1 MPSVSVNDAGSGS
14 SAPEATKSYNN
25 DSRDSILRSETM
37 TSLWHSGRIC
47 RSAWS
52 WWPILLLAALPARAV
67 DFSHEVVPIL
77 RAKCGKCHTGAQR
90 QGGFSLNDGEAILA
104 GGDSGTPGLV
114 AGDAAGSELI
124 RRITSTDPDL
134 RMPSEGDALPAEAV
148 AILTRW
154 IDAKAPWEDGFS
166 FAGNTYEAPLAL
178 RQIDLPPAHDGRLH
192 PVDRLV
198 DAYQQAKGV
207 PMPPRSDDATFLR
220 RVSLDLVGLLP
231 SPEVV
236 DAFCADADP
245 GKRQRKIKELLDDD
259 LARAE
264 HWMTFWNDLLRND
277 YTGTGFITGGRK
289 QITPWLHR
297 ALVDNIP
304 YDRFVR
310 ELVAPTDAS
319 RGFIDGIVWRGEVN
333 SSQTV
338 PIQFAQ
344 NVGQT
349 FLGINLKCA
358 SCHDSFVDRWKL
370 QETYDLAAVMAP
382 DTLELFRCDKATGTF
397 ASPGWPFKEL
407 GAIDGTKPPAE
418 RLDQLARLMTD
429 PGNGWLSRNLV
440 NRLWAKL
447 MGRGL
452 VHPVDSLRTRPWNE
466 DLLDWLAADFV
477 ASGYDTKHL
486 LWTICSSEA
495 YGAATPSVEGQPQG
509 SDYVFHGPLPRR
521 MTAEQFTDAL
531 WQLTGAAPPKP
542 DADVQRV
549 QADPAAPHPLPP
561 RAKWIWNNQ
570 AAASPPGERLAFRA
584 RINLLDPVTH
594 AVAVA
599 TADNEV
605 TMWVNGTKVGHS
617 ADWGKPFAEPIGGL
631 LKRGGNEIL
640 VVAANADAGGP
651 AALKAEIRV
660 ILSGGGSTG
669 IASDDSWEWTATLPD
684 GDGKWPGGQEPADWQ
699 RASAVENQATWAPS
713 DAAFADG
720 VMGASGPQ
728 PMVRAVLVKCTPL
741 MASLGR
747 PNRDQV
753 VTSRPT
759 DLTTLEAIQLA
770 NEQALFETFSVG
782 GRRWLAEHG
791 NDPGLLVGTIL
802 KTALGRLPT
811 PAEATAV
818 REILGDSPT
827 ESSVADCLWAVV
839 MLPEFQLV
847 R

>member
-1 MPSVSVNDAGSGS
+1 MPGSRNRAIAKAIFATVFGLVAGS
-14 SAPEATKSYNN
+14 
-25 DSRDSILRSETM
+25 
-37 TSLWHSGRIC
+37 
-47 RSAWS
+47 
-52 WWPILLLAALPARAV
+52 ALAV

-77 RAKCGKCHTGAQR
+77 RAKCGKCHTGSQR
-90 QGGFSLNDGEAILA
+90 QGGFSLNDREALLA

-134 RMPSEGDALPAEAV
+134 RMPSEGEALPAEAV

-154 IDAKAPWEDGFS
+154 VDARAPWEDGFS
-166 FAGNTYEAPLAL
+166 FAGNTYEAPLRL
-178 RQIDLPPAHDGRLH
+178 RQVELPPPHDGRLH
-192 PVDRLV
+192 PVDRIV
-198 DAYQQAKGV
+198 DAYQATKGV
-207 PMPPRSDDATFLR
+207 PTPPRCDDATFLR

-231 SPEVV
+231 SPKAV

-310 ELVAPTDAS
+310 ELVAPSDAS

-382 DTLELFRCDKATGTF
+382 DTLELFRCDKATGAF

-418 RLDQLARLMTD
+418 RLEQLARLMTD

-440 NRLWAKL
+440 NRIWAKL

-531 WQLTGAAPPKP
+531 WQLTGAAPGKP

-549 QADPAAPHPLPP
+549 QADPAAPHPAPP
-561 RAKWIWNNQ
+561 RAQWIWNNQ
-570 AAASPPGERLAFRA
+570 AAASPPGERLTFRA

-605 TMWVNGTKVGHS
+605 TMWINGTKVGHS
-617 ADWGKPFAEPIGGL
+617 ADWGKPFAEPIGGA
-631 LKRGGNEIL
+631 LKRGGNEVL

-651 AALKAEIRV
+651 AALRAEIRAIV
-660 ILSGGGSTG
+660 ADGGTNWV
-669 IASDDSWEWTATLPD
+669 ASDDSWEWTATLPD

-699 RASAVENQATWAPS
+699 RASVVENQATWAPS

-720 VMGASGPQ
+720 VRGAAGPQ

-782 GRRWLAEHG
+782 GRRWLTEHG
-791 NDPGLLVGTIL
+791 NDPGTLAHTVFRS
-802 KTALGRLPT
+802 ALGRLPT
-811 PAEATAV
+811 PAEAKAA
-818 REILGDSPT
+818 RDILGETPT

-839 MLPEFQLV
+839 MLPEFQLI

>member
-1 MPSVSVNDAGSGS
+1 MPGSRNRAIAKAIFATVFGLVTGS
-14 SAPEATKSYNN
+14 AQ
-25 DSRDSILRSETM
+25 
-37 TSLWHSGRIC
+37 
-47 RSAWS
+47 
-52 WWPILLLAALPARAV
+52 AV

-77 RAKCGKCHTGAQR
+77 RAKCGKCHTGSQR
-90 QGGFSLNDGEAILA
+90 QGGFSLNDREAILA

-134 RMPSEGDALPAEAV
+134 RMPSEGEALPAEAV

-154 IDAKAPWEDGFS
+154 VDAKAPWEDGFS

-178 RQIDLPPAHDGRLH
+178 RPVTLPAPSNGRLH
-192 PVDRLV
+192 PVDRIV
-198 DAYQQAKGV
+198 DAYQRAKGV
-207 PMPPRSDDATFLR
+207 PTPPRCDDATFLR

-231 SPEVV
+231 SPAAV

-245 GKRQRKIKELLDDD
+245 GKRQKKIKELLDDD

-333 SSQTV
+333 SSQTQ

-407 GAIDGTKPPAE
+407 GAIDGAKPPAE
-418 RLDQLARLMTD
+418 RLEQLARLMTD

-440 NRLWAKL
+440 NRIWAKL

-466 DLLDWLAADFV
+466 DLLDSLAADFV
-477 ASGYDTKHL
+477 ASGYDTKHVL
-486 LWTICSSEA
+486 ETICTSEA
-495 YGAATPSVEGQPQG
+495 YGAMTPSVEGHPDG
-509 SDYVFHGPLPRR
+509 KDYVFHGPLPRR

-531 WQLTGAAPPKP
+531 WQLTGAAPAKP

-549 QADPAAPHPLPP
+549 KPDPAAPRPLPP

-570 AAASPPGERLAFRA
+570 AAASPPGERLTFRA

-617 ADWGKPFAEPIGGL
+617 ADWGKPFVEPIGGA
-631 LKRGGNEIL
+631 LKRGSNEVL

-651 AALKAEIRV
+651 AALKAEIRA
-660 ILSGGGSTG
+660 ILLGGGVTW

-684 GDGKWPGGQEPADWQ
+684 AEGKWPGGSEPSDWQ
-699 RASAVENQATWAPS
+699 KASVVENQGTWAPS

-720 VMGASGPQ
+720 VRGASGPQ

-770 NEQALFETFSVG
+770 NEQALFETFSIG
-782 GRRWLAEHG
+782 ARRWLAEHG
-791 NDPGLLVGTIL
+791 HDPGVLAGTIF

-811 PAEATAV
+811 PAEAKAV
-818 REILGDSPT
+818 REILGESPT

>member
-1 MPSVSVNDAGSGS
+1 
-14 SAPEATKSYNN
+14 
-25 DSRDSILRSETM
+25 M
-37 TSLWHSGRIC
+37 TSLWYSGRIC
-47 RSAWS
+47 RSLCS

-77 RAKCGKCHTGAQR
+77 RAKCGKCHTGSQR
-90 QGGFSLNDGEAILA
+90 QGGFSLNDRETVLA

-134 RMPSEGDALPAEAV
+134 RMPSEGEALPAEAV
-148 AILTRW
+148 AILTAW
-154 IDAKAPWEDGFS
+154 VEAKAPWEDGFS

-178 RQIDLPPAHDGRLH
+178 RPVTLPAPSNGRLH
-192 PVDRLV
+192 PVDRIV
-198 DAYQQAKGV
+198 DAYQEAKGV
-207 PMPPRSDDATFLR
+207 PTPPRCDDATFVR

-231 SPEVV
+231 SPEAV

-310 ELVAPTDAS
+310 ELVAPTEAS

-333 SSQTV
+333 SSQTQ

-407 GAIDGTKPPAE
+407 GAIDGAKPPAE
-418 RLDQLARLMTD
+418 RLEQLARLMTD

-440 NRLWAKL
+440 NRIWAKL

-466 DLLDWLAADFV
+466 DLLDSLAADFV
-477 ASGYDTKHL
+477 ASGYDTKHVL
-486 LWTICSSEA
+486 EMICTSEA
-495 YGAATPSVEGQPQG
+495 YGAMTPSVEGQPNG
-509 SDYVFHGPLPRR
+509 KDYVFHGPLPRR

-531 WQLTGAAPPKP
+531 WQLTGAAPAKP

-549 QADPAAPHPLPP
+549 QADPAEPQSSPP
-561 RAKWIWNNQ
+561 AARWIWNNQ
-570 AAASPPGERLAFRA
+570 AATSPPGEKLTFRA

-617 ADWGKPFAEPIGGL
+617 ADWGKPFVEPIGGA
-631 LKRGGNEIL
+631 LKRGNNE
-640 VVAANADAGGP
+640 VVVIAANAEAGGP
-651 AALKAEIRV
+651 AALKAEIR
-660 ILSGGGSTG
+660 IRRADGETTWL
-669 IASDDSWEWTATLPD
+669 ASDESWEWTSTLPD
-684 GDGKWPGGQEPADWQ
+684 GEGKWPGGNEPTDWQ
-699 RASAVENQATWAPS
+699 KTSVVEAQGTWASS
-713 DAAFADG
+713 DAAFATSLA
-720 VMGASGPQ
+720 GATGPQ
-728 PMVRAVLVKCTPL
+728 TMVRAVLVKCTPL

-782 GRRWLAEHG
+782 ARRWLAEHG
-791 NDPGLLVGTIL
+791 NDPGVLAGTIF

-811 PAEATAV
+811 TAEATAV
-818 REILGDSPT
+818 REILGASPT

-839 MLPEFQLV
+839 MLPEFQLI

>member
-1 MPSVSVNDAGSGS
+1 MRAVL
-14 SAPEATKSYNN
+14 ATV
-25 DSRDSILRSETM
+25 IA
-37 TSLWHSGRIC
+37 IA
-47 RSAWS
+47 AWS
-52 WWPILLLAALPARAV
+52 ARAV

-77 RAKCGKCHTGAQR
+77 RAKCGKCHTGSQR
-90 QGGFSLNDGEAILA
+90 QGGFSLNDRETLLA

-114 AGDAAGSELI
+114 AGDATGSEII
-124 RRITSTDPDL
+124 RRITSADPDL
-134 RMPSEGDALPAEAV
+134 RMPSEGEALPPEAV

-166 FAGNTYEAPLAL
+166 FAGDTYEAPLKL
-178 RQIDLPPAHDGRLH
+178 RQVDLPPAHDGRLH

-198 DAYQQAKGV
+198 DAYQQGKGV
-207 PMPPRSDDATFLR
+207 QTVPRCDDATFLR

-231 SPEVV
+231 SPEAV
-236 DAFCADADP
+236 DAFRADADP
-245 GKRQRKIKELLDDD
+245 GKRQKVIQKLLDDD

-310 ELVAPTDAS
+310 ELVAPSDAS

-382 DTLELFRCDKATGTF
+382 DRLELFRCDKATGSF
-397 ASPGWPFKEL
+397 ATPGWPFAEL
-407 GAIDGTKPPAE
+407 GSIDGAKPPAE
-418 RLDQLARLMTD
+418 RLEQLARLMTD

-440 NRLWAKL
+440 NRIWAKL

-452 VHPVDSLRTRPWNE
+452 VHPVDALRTRPWNE

-486 LWTICSSEA
+486 LERICTSEA
-495 YGAATPSVEGQPQG
+495 YGSVTPAVEGQPQG
-509 SDYVFHGPLPRR
+509 KDYVFRGPLPRR

-531 WQLTGAAPPKP
+531 WQLTGAAPAKP
-542 DADVQRV
+542 DADVERV
-549 QADPAAPHPLPP
+549 TPDPAAPRPLPP

-594 AVAVA
+594 AVAVS

-617 ADWGKPFAEPIGGL
+617 ADWGKPFVEPITGA
-631 LKRGGNEIL
+631 LKFGSNEIL

-651 AALKAEIRV
+651 AALKAEVRA
-660 ILSGGGSTG
+660 ILAGGGVTWV
-669 IASDDSWEWTATLPD
+669 ASDDFWEWTATLPD
-684 GDGKWPGGQEPADWQ
+684 GEGKWPGGREPADWQ
-699 RASAVENQATWAPS
+699 KASIVENQGTWASS
-713 DAAFADG
+713 DAAFAAG
-720 VMGASGPQ
+720 LAGATAPQ
-728 PMVRAVLVKCTPL
+728 PMVRAVLVKGTPL
-741 MASLGR
+741 MAALGR

-770 NEQALFETFSVG
+770 NEQPLFETFSAG
-782 GRRWLAEHG
+782 GRRWRAEHG
-791 NDPGLLVGTIL
+791 ADPATLSRAIFTS
-802 KTALGRLPT
+802 ALAREPS
-811 PAEATAV
+811 PAEAAAAL
-818 REILGDSPT
+818 EILGPTPT
-827 ESSVADCLWAVV
+827 EQSVADCLWAVV

>member
-1 MPSVSVNDAGSGS
+1 MPGSRNRAIAKAIFATVFGLVTGS
-14 SAPEATKSYNN
+14 AQ
-25 DSRDSILRSETM
+25 
-37 TSLWHSGRIC
+37 
-47 RSAWS
+47 
-52 WWPILLLAALPARAV
+52 AV

-77 RAKCGKCHTGAQR
+77 RAKCGKCHTGSQR
-90 QGGFSLNDGEAILA
+90 QGGFSLNDREAILA

-134 RMPSEGDALPAEAV
+134 RMPSEGEALPAEAV

-154 IDAKAPWEDGFS
+154 VDAKAPWEDGFS

-178 RQIDLPPAHDGRLH
+178 RPVTLPAPSNGRLH
-192 PVDRLV
+192 PVDRIV
-198 DAYQQAKGV
+198 DAYQRAKGV
-207 PMPPRSDDATFLR
+207 PTPPRCDDATFLR

-231 SPEVV
+231 SPAAV

-245 GKRQRKIKELLDDD
+245 GKRQKKIKELLDDD

-333 SSQTV
+333 SSQTQ

-407 GAIDGTKPPAE
+407 GAIDGAKPPAE
-418 RLDQLARLMTD
+418 RLEQLARLMTD

-440 NRLWAKL
+440 NRIWAKL

-466 DLLDWLAADFV
+466 DLLDSLAADFV
-477 ASGYDTKHL
+477 ASGYDTKHVL
-486 LWTICSSEA
+486 ETICTSEA
-495 YGAATPSVEGQPQG
+495 YGAMTPSVEGHPDG
-509 SDYVFHGPLPRR
+509 KDYVFHGPLPRR

-531 WQLTGAAPPKP
+531 WQLTGAAPAKP

-549 QADPAAPHPLPP
+549 KPDPAAPRPLPP

-570 AAASPPGERLAFRA
+570 AAASPPGERLTFRA

-617 ADWGKPFAEPIGGL
+617 ADWGKPFVEPIGGA
-631 LKRGGNEIL
+631 LKRGSNEVL

-651 AALKAEIRV
+651 AALKAEIRA
-660 ILSGGGSTG
+660 ILLGGGVTW

-684 GDGKWPGGQEPADWQ
+684 AEGKWPGGSEPSDWQ
-699 RASAVENQATWAPS
+699 KASVVENQGTWAPS

-720 VMGASGPQ
+720 VRGASGPQ

-782 GRRWLAEHG
+782 ARRWLAEHG
-791 NDPGLLVGTIL
+791 ADPGALVPTIF

-818 REILGDSPT
+818 REILGESPT
-827 ESSVADCLWAVV
+827 ESSVADCFWAVV

>member
-1 MPSVSVNDAGSGS
+1 MPGSRSRAIAKAIVATIFGLVAG
-14 SAPEATKSYNN
+14 N
-25 DSRDSILRSETM
+25 
-37 TSLWHSGRIC
+37 
-47 RSAWS
+47 
-52 WWPILLLAALPARAV
+52 ARAI

-77 RAKCGKCHTGAQR
+77 RAKCGKCHTGSQR
-90 QGGFSLNDGEAILA
+90 QGGFSLNDRETLLA

-134 RMPSEGDALPAEAV
+134 RMPSEGEALSPEAV

-154 IDAKAPWEDGFS
+154 VDGKAPWEDGFS
-166 FAGNTYEAPLAL
+166 FAGDTYEAPLAL
-178 RQIDLPPAHDGRLH
+178 RQVDLPPAHDGRLH

-198 DAYQQAKGV
+198 DTYQQAKGV
-207 PMPPRSDDATFLR
+207 PTPPRCDDATFLR

-231 SPEVV
+231 TPEAV

-245 GKRQRKIKELLDDD
+245 GKRKRKIKELLDDD

-310 ELVAPTDAS
+310 ELVAPTEAS
-319 RGFIDGIVWRGEVN
+319 RGFIDGITWRGEVN

-382 DTLELFRCDKATGTF
+382 DRLELFRCDKATGTF
-397 ASPGWPFKEL
+397 ASPGWPFAEL
-407 GAIDGTKPPAE
+407 GAIDGAKPPAE
-418 RLDQLARLMTD
+418 RLEQLARLMTD

-440 NRLWAKL
+440 NRIWAKL

-452 VHPVDSLRTRPWNE
+452 VHPVDALRTRPWNE

-486 LWTICSSEA
+486 LETICSSEA

-509 SDYVFHGPLPRR
+509 RDYVFRGPLPRR

-531 WQLTGAAPPKP
+531 WQLTGAAPAKP

-549 QADPAAPHPLPP
+549 QIDPAAARPLPP

-570 AAASPPGERLAFRA
+570 AAASPPGEKLTFRA

-617 ADWGKPFAEPIGGL
+617 ADWGKPFAEPITGA
-631 LKRGGNEIL
+631 LKHGSNEIL

-651 AALKAEIRV
+651 AALKAEVRA
-660 ILSGGGSTG
+660 ILAGGGVTWV
-669 IASDDSWEWTATLPD
+669 ASDESWEWTASLPAAD
-684 GDGKWPGGQEPADWQ
+684 GTWPGGTAPADWQ
-699 RASAVENQATWAPS
+699 RASVIDAQGTWAAS
-713 DAAFADG
+713 DAAFAAG
-720 VMGASGPQ
+720 LAGATGPQ
-728 PMVRAVLVKCTPL
+728 PMVRAVLVKGTPL
-741 MASLGR
+741 MAALGR

-770 NEQALFETFSVG
+770 NEQPLFETFSTG

-791 NDPGLLVGTIL
+791 NDPGLLAGTIF
-802 KTALGRLPT
+802 KTALGRLPS
-811 PAEATAV
+811 PAEATTA
-818 REILGDSPT
+818 REILGETPT

>member
-1 MPSVSVNDAGSGS
+1 VRAVL
-14 SAPEATKSYNN
+14 ATV
-25 DSRDSILRSETM
+25 IA
-37 TSLWHSGRIC
+37 IA
-47 RSAWS
+47 AWS
-52 WWPILLLAALPARAV
+52 ARAV

-77 RAKCGKCHTGAQR
+77 RAKCGKCHTGSQR
-90 QGGFSLNDGEAILA
+90 QGGFSLNDRETLLA

-114 AGDAAGSELI
+114 AGDATESEII
-124 RRITSTDPDL
+124 RRITSADPDL
-134 RMPSEGDALPAEAV
+134 RMPSEGEALPPEAV

-166 FAGNTYEAPLAL
+166 FAGDTYEAPLKL
-178 RQIDLPPAHDGRLH
+178 RQVDLPPANDGRLH

-198 DAYQQAKGV
+198 DAYQQGKGV
-207 PMPPRSDDATFLR
+207 PTASRCDDATFLR

-231 SPEVV
+231 SPEAV
-236 DAFCADADP
+236 DAFRADADP
-245 GKRQRKIKELLDDD
+245 GKRQKVIQKLLDDD

-310 ELVAPTDAS
+310 ELVAPSDAS

-382 DTLELFRCDKATGTF
+382 DRLELFRCDKATGTF
-397 ASPGWPFKEL
+397 ASPGWPFAEL
-407 GAIDGTKPPAE
+407 GSIDGAKPPAE
-418 RLDQLARLMTD
+418 RLEQLARLMTD

-440 NRLWAKL
+440 NRIWAKL

-452 VHPVDSLRTRPWNE
+452 VHPVDALRTRPWNE
-466 DLLDWLAADFV
+466 ELLDWLAADFV

-486 LWTICSSEA
+486 LERICTSEA
-495 YGAATPSVEGQPQG
+495 YGSVTPAVEGQPQG
-509 SDYVFHGPLPRR
+509 KDYVFRGPLPRR

-531 WQLTGAAPPKP
+531 WQLTGAAPAKP
-542 DADVQRV
+542 DADVERV
-549 QADPAAPHPLPP
+549 KPDPAAPRPLPP

-570 AAASPPGERLAFRA
+570 AAASPPGEKLAFRA

-617 ADWGKPFAEPIGGL
+617 ADWGKPFAEPITGALRFGS
-631 LKRGGNEIL
+631 NEIL

-651 AALKAEIRV
+651 AALKAEV
-660 ILSGGGSTG
+660 SAILAGGGVTWV
-669 IASDDSWEWTATLPD
+669 ASDDFWEWTATLPD
-684 GDGKWPGGQEPADWQ
+684 GEGKWPGGQEPADWQ
-699 RASAVENQATWAPS
+699 KASIVENQGTWASS
-713 DAAFADG
+713 DAAFAAG
-720 VMGASGPQ
+720 LAGATSPQ
-728 PMVRAVLVKCTPL
+728 PMVRAVLVKGTPL
-741 MASLGR
+741 MAALGR

-770 NEQALFETFSVG
+770 NEQPLFETFSAG

-791 NDPGLLVGTIL
+791 ADPTTLAQVIFTSALARQP
-802 KTALGRLPT
+802 TA
-811 PAEATAV
+811 AEAAAAL
-818 REILGDSPT
+818 EILGRTPT
-827 ESSVADCLWAVV
+827 EQSVADCLWAVV

>member
-1 MPSVSVNDAGSGS
+1 
-14 SAPEATKSYNN
+14 
-25 DSRDSILRSETM
+25 M
-37 TSLWHSGRIC
+37 TSLWYSGRIC
-47 RSAWS
+47 RSLCS

-77 RAKCGKCHTGAQR
+77 RAKCGKCHTGSQR
-90 QGGFSLNDGEAILA
+90 QGGFSLNDRETVLA

-134 RMPSEGDALPAEAV
+134 RMPSEGEALPAEAV
-148 AILTRW
+148 AILTAW
-154 IDAKAPWEDGFS
+154 VEAKAPWEDGFS

-178 RQIDLPPAHDGRLH
+178 RPVTLPAPSNGRLH
-192 PVDRLV
+192 PVDRIV
-198 DAYQQAKGV
+198 DAYQEAKGV
-207 PMPPRSDDATFLR
+207 PTPPRCDDATFVR

-231 SPEVV
+231 SPEAV

-310 ELVAPTDAS
+310 ELVAPSDAS

-382 DTLELFRCDKATGTF
+382 DTLELFRCDKATGAF

-407 GAIDGTKPPAE
+407 GAIDGAKPPAE
-418 RLDQLARLMTD
+418 RLEQLARLMTD

-440 NRLWAKL
+440 NRIWAKL
-447 MGRGL
+447 LGRGL

-466 DLLDWLAADFV
+466 DLLDSLAADFV
-477 ASGYDTKHL
+477 ASGYDTKHVL
-486 LWTICSSEA
+486 EMICTSEA
-495 YGAATPSVEGQPQG
+495 YGAMSPSVEGQPNG
-509 SDYVFHGPLPRR
+509 KDYVFHGPLPRR

-531 WQLTGAAPPKP
+531 WQLTGAAPAKP

-549 QADPAAPHPLPP
+549 QADPAEPQSSPP
-561 RAKWIWNNQ
+561 AARWIWNNQ
-570 AAASPPGERLAFRA
+570 AATSPPGEKLTFRA

-617 ADWGKPFAEPIGGL
+617 ADWGKPFVEPIGGA
-631 LKRGGNEIL
+631 LKRGNNE
-640 VVAANADAGGP
+640 VVVIAANAEAGGP
-651 AALKAEIRV
+651 AALKAEIR
-660 ILSGGGSTG
+660 IRRADGETTWL
-669 IASDDSWEWTATLPD
+669 ASDESWEWTSTLPD
-684 GDGKWPGGQEPADWQ
+684 GEGKWPGGNEPTDWQ
-699 RASAVENQATWAPS
+699 KTSVVEAQGTWASS
-713 DAAFADG
+713 DAAFATSLA
-720 VMGASGPQ
+720 GATGPQ
-728 PMVRAVLVKCTPL
+728 TMVRAVLVKCTPL

-782 GRRWLAEHG
+782 ARRWLAEHG
-791 NDPGLLVGTIL
+791 HDPGVLAGTIF

-811 PAEATAV
+811 TAEATAV
-818 REILGDSPT
+818 REILGASPT

-839 MLPEFQLV
+839 MLPEFQLI

>member
-1 MPSVSVNDAGSGS
+1 MPVSRSRFA
-14 SAPEATKSYNN
+14 ATAFYGAVVT
-25 DSRDSILRSETM
+25 LVT
-37 TSLWHSGRIC
+37 G
-47 RSAWS
+47 
-52 WWPILLLAALPARAV
+52 PVVAV

-77 RAKCGKCHTGAQR
+77 RAKCGKCHTGSQR
-90 QGGFSLNDGEAILA
+90 QGGFSLNDRETTLA

-134 RMPSEGDALPAEAV
+134 RMPSEGEALPAEAV

-154 IDAKAPWEDGFS
+154 VEAKAPWEDGFS
-166 FAGNTYEAPLAL
+166 FAGNTYEAPLKL
-178 RQIDLPPAHDGRLH
+178 RHVELPPPHDGRVH
-192 PVDRLV
+192 PLDRLV
-198 DAYQQAKGV
+198 DAYHEAKGV
-207 PMPPRSDDATFLR
+207 PTPPRCDDATFVR

-231 SPEVV
+231 SPEDV
-236 DAFCADADP
+236 DAFCADTDP
-245 GKRQRKIKELLDDD
+245 GKRAKKVRELLDDD

-310 ELVAPTDAS
+310 ELVAPSDAS

-382 DTLELFRCDKATGTF
+382 DRLELFRCDKATGAF

-407 GAIDGTKPPAE
+407 GAIDGAKPPAE
-418 RLDQLARLMTD
+418 RLEQLARLMTD

-440 NRLWAKL
+440 NRIWAKL
-447 MGRGL
+447 LGRGL
-452 VHPVDSLRTRPWNE
+452 VHPVDALRTRPWNE

-486 LWTICSSEA
+486 LWTICTSEA
-495 YGAATPSVEGQPQG
+495 YGAVTPSVEGQPDG
-509 SDYVFHGPLPRR
+509 KDFVFHGPLPRR

-542 DADVQRV
+542 DADVARGKP
-549 QADPAAPHPLPP
+549 DPVAPRPLPP
-561 RAKWIWNNQ
+561 RAQWIWNNQ

-584 RINLLDPVTH
+584 RIDLLDPVTH

-605 TMWVNGTKVGHS
+605 TMWINGTKVGHS
-617 ADWGKPFAEPIGGL
+617 ADWGKPFAEPISSA
-631 LKRGGNEIL
+631 LKRGGNEVL

-651 AALKAEIRV
+651 AALKAEIRAM
-660 ILSGGGSTG
+660 LADGGVTWIS
-669 IASDDSWEWTATLPD
+669 SDDSWEWTTTLPD
-684 GDGKWPGGQEPADWQ
+684 GDGKWPGGAEPSDWQ
-699 RASAVENQATWAPS
+699 KASVVENQATWAPS

-720 VMGASGPQ
+720 VRGAAGPQ

-770 NEQALFETFSVG
+770 NEQALFETFSGG
-782 GRRWLAEHG
+782 GRRWLAERG
-791 NDPGLLVGTIL
+791 NAPGTLAHSIFRS
-802 KTALGRLPT
+802 ALGRLPT
-811 PAEATAV
+811 PAEATAAS
-818 REILGDSPT
+818 EILGESPT

>member
-1 MPSVSVNDAGSGS
+1 MPGSRNRAIAKAIFATVFGLVTGS
-14 SAPEATKSYNN
+14 AQ
-25 DSRDSILRSETM
+25 
-37 TSLWHSGRIC
+37 
-47 RSAWS
+47 
-52 WWPILLLAALPARAV
+52 AV

-77 RAKCGKCHTGAQR
+77 RAKCGKCHTGSQR
-90 QGGFSLNDGEAILA
+90 QGGFSLNDRETVLA

-134 RMPSEGDALPAEAV
+134 RMPSEGEALPAEAV

-154 IDAKAPWEDGFS
+154 VDAKAPWEDGFS

-178 RQIDLPPAHDGRLH
+178 RPVTLPAPSNGRLH
-192 PVDRLV
+192 PVDRIV
-198 DAYQQAKGV
+198 DAYQRAKGV
-207 PMPPRSDDATFLR
+207 PTPPRCDDATFLR

-231 SPEVV
+231 SPEAV

-407 GAIDGTKPPAE
+407 GAIDGAKPPAE
-418 RLDQLARLMTD
+418 RLEQLARLMTD

-440 NRLWAKL
+440 NRIWAKL

-466 DLLDWLAADFV
+466 DLLDSLAADFV
-477 ASGYDTKHL
+477 ASGYDTKHVL
-486 LWTICSSEA
+486 EMICTSEA
-495 YGAATPSVEGQPQG
+495 YGAATPSVEGQPDG
-509 SDYVFHGPLPRR
+509 KDYVFHGPLPRR

-531 WQLTGAAPPKP
+531 WQLTGAAPAKP

-549 QADPAAPHPLPP
+549 KPDPAAPRPLPP

-570 AAASPPGERLAFRA
+570 AAASPPGERLTFRA
-584 RINLLDPVTH
+584 RINLLDPVAH

-599 TADNEV
+599 TADNDV

-617 ADWGKPFAEPIGGL
+617 ADWGKPFVEPIGGA
-631 LKRGGNEIL
+631 LKRGSNEVL

-651 AALKAEIRV
+651 AAFKAEIRA
-660 ILSGGGSTG
+660 ILAGGGSTG

-684 GDGKWPGGQEPADWQ
+684 AEGKWPGGSEPSDWQ
-699 RASAVENQATWAPS
+699 KASVVENQGTWAPS

-720 VMGASGPQ
+720 VRGASGPQ

-770 NEQALFETFSVG
+770 NEQALFETFSIG
-782 GRRWLAEHG
+782 ARRWLAEHG
-791 NDPGLLVGTIL
+791 HDPGVLAGTIF

-811 PAEATAV
+811 PAEAKAV
-818 REILGDSPT
+818 REILGESPT

>member
-1 MPSVSVNDAGSGS
+1 MPGSRSRCAATAFLATVVAFATGSV
-14 SAPEATKSYNN
+14 
-25 DSRDSILRSETM
+25 
-37 TSLWHSGRIC
+37 
-47 RSAWS
+47 
-52 WWPILLLAALPARAV
+52 AAI

-77 RAKCGKCHTGAQR
+77 RATCGKCHTGSQR
-90 QGGFSLNDGEAILA
+90 QGGFSLNDRETLLA
-104 GGDSGTPGLV
+104 GGDSGAPGLV

-124 RRITSTDPDL
+124 RRITSTDPDI
-134 RMPSEGDALPAEAV
+134 RMPSEGEALTAEAV

-154 IDAKAPWEDGFS
+154 VDAKAPWEDGFS

-178 RQIDLPPAHDGRLH
+178 RPVTLPAAQNGRLH
-192 PVDRLV
+192 PVDRII
-198 DAYQQAKGV
+198 DSYQGAKGV
-207 PMPPRSDDATFLR
+207 PTPPRCDDATFLR
-220 RVSLDLVGLLP
+220 RASLDLVGLLP
-231 SPEVV
+231 SPEAV

-245 GKRQRKIKELLDDD
+245 GKRQRKIRALLDDD

-382 DTLELFRCDKATGTF
+382 DTLELFRCDKATGAF

-407 GAIDGTKPPAE
+407 GAIDDTKPPAE
-418 RLDQLARLMTD
+418 RLEQLARLMTD
-429 PGNGWLSRNLV
+429 PGNGWLSRNIV
-440 NRLWAKL
+440 NRIWAKL

-452 VHPVDSLRTRPWNE
+452 VHPVDALRTRPWNE

-486 LWTICSSEA
+486 LEQICTSEA
-495 YGAATPSVEGQPQG
+495 YGAVTPAVEGQSQG
-509 SDYVFHGPLPRR
+509 SDYVFRGPLPRR
-521 MTAEQFTDAL
+521 MTAEQLTDAL
-531 WQLTGAAPPKP
+531 WQLTDAAPAKP
-542 DADVQRV
+542 DADVERV
-549 QADPAAPHPLPP
+549 RPDPA
-561 RAKWIWNNQ
+561 
-570 AAASPPGERLAFRA
+570 GLAG
-584 RINLLDPVTH
+584 
-594 AVAVA
+594 A
-599 TADNEV
+599 T
-605 TMWVNGTKVGHS
+605 
-617 ADWGKPFAEPIGGL
+617 
-631 LKRGGNEIL
+631 
-640 VVAANADAGGP
+640 
-651 AALKAEIRV
+651 
-660 ILSGGGSTG
+660 
-669 IASDDSWEWTATLPD
+669 
-684 GDGKWPGGQEPADWQ
+684 
-699 RASAVENQATWAPS
+699 
-713 DAAFADG
+713 
-720 VMGASGPQ
+720 GPQ
-728 PMVRAVLVKCTPL
+728 TMVRAVLMKCTPL

-791 NDPGLLVGTIL
+791 ADPAALAEAIFT
-802 KTALGRLPT
+802 TALARQPT
-811 PAEATAV
+811 PAEATAA
-818 REILGDSPT
+818 REILGETPT
-827 ESSVADCLWAVV
+827 KSSIADCLWAVV

>member
-1 MPSVSVNDAGSGS
+1 
-14 SAPEATKSYNN
+14 
-25 DSRDSILRSETM
+25 
-37 TSLWHSGRIC
+37 
-47 RSAWS
+47 
-52 WWPILLLAALPARAV
+52 
-67 DFSHEVVPIL
+67 VP
-77 RAKCGKCHTGAQR
+77 T
-90 QGGFSLNDGEAILA
+90 
-104 GGDSGTPGLV
+104 
-114 AGDAAGSELI
+114 
-124 RRITSTDPDL
+124 
-134 RMPSEGDALPAEAV
+134 
-148 AILTRW
+148 
-154 IDAKAPWEDGFS
+154 
-166 FAGNTYEAPLAL
+166 
-178 RQIDLPPAHDGRLH
+178 
-192 PVDRLV
+192 
-198 DAYQQAKGV
+198 
-207 PMPPRSDDATFLR
+207 PPRCDDATFVR

-231 SPEVV
+231 SPEDV

-245 GKRQRKIKELLDDD
+245 GKRAKKVRDLLDDD

-310 ELVAPTDAS
+310 ELVAPSDAS

-382 DTLELFRCDKATGTF
+382 DTLELFRCDKATGAF
-397 ASPGWPFKEL
+397 ASPGWPFQEL
-407 GAIDGTKPPAE
+407 GAIDGAKPPAE
-418 RLDQLARLMTD
+418 RLEQLARLMTD

-452 VHPVDSLRTRPWNE
+452 VHPVDALRTRPWNE

-486 LWTICSSEA
+486 LWTICTSEA
-495 YGAATPSVEGQPQG
+495 YGAATPSVEGQPDG
-509 SDYVFHGPLPRR
+509 KDYVFHGPLPRR

-531 WQLTGAAPPKP
+531 WQLTGAAPAKP
-542 DADVQRV
+542 DADVERV
-549 QADPAAPHPLPP
+549 KPDPVAPRPLPP

-570 AAASPPGERLAFRA
+570 AAASPPGEKLAFRA

-605 TMWVNGTKVGHS
+605 TMWINGTKVGHS
-617 ADWGKPFAEPIGGL
+617 ADWGKPFAEPIGGA
-631 LKRGGNEIL
+631 LKRGGNEVL

-651 AALKAEIRV
+651 AALKAEIRAM
-660 ILSGGGSTG
+660 LADGGVTW

-684 GDGKWPGGQEPADWQ
+684 GEGKWPGGQEPADWQ
-699 RASAVENQATWAPS
+699 KASVVENQATWAPS

-720 VMGASGPQ
+720 VRGAAGPQ

-782 GRRWLAEHG
+782 GKRWLAEHG
-791 NDPGLLVGTIL
+791 NDPGALVRTIF
-802 KTALGRLPT
+802 TSALGRLPT
-811 PAEATAV
+811 PAEATAA
-818 REILGDSPT
+818 RDILGESPT

>member
-1 MPSVSVNDAGSGS
+1 MPGSRSKSAAAAIVGALVAFATGSVA
-14 SAPEATKSYNN
+14 
-25 DSRDSILRSETM
+25 
-37 TSLWHSGRIC
+37 
-47 RSAWS
+47 
-52 WWPILLLAALPARAV
+52 AV

-77 RAKCGKCHTGAQR
+77 RAKCGKCHTGSQR
-90 QGGFSLNDGEAILA
+90 QGGFSLNDREAILA

-114 AGDAAGSELI
+114 AGDASGSELI

-134 RMPSEGDALPAEAV
+134 RMPSEGEALPAEAV

-154 IDAKAPWEDGFS
+154 VEAKAPWEDGFS
-166 FAGNTYEAPLAL
+166 FAGNTYEAPLKL
-178 RQIDLPPAHDGRLH
+178 RQVELPPPHDGRLH

-198 DAYQQAKGV
+198 DAYQEAKGV
-207 PMPPRSDDATFLR
+207 PPPPRCDDATFLR

-231 SPEVV
+231 SPEAV

-310 ELVAPTDAS
+310 ELVAPSDAS

-382 DTLELFRCDKATGTF
+382 DTLELFRCDKATGAF

-418 RLDQLARLMTD
+418 RLEQLARLMTD

-440 NRLWAKL
+440 NRIWAKL

-452 VHPVDSLRTRPWNE
+452 VHPVDALRTRPWNE

-531 WQLTGAAPPKP
+531 WQLTGAAPAKP

-549 QADPAAPHPLPP
+549 RADPGAPRPLPP

-605 TMWVNGTKVGHS
+605 TMWINGTKVGHS
-617 ADWGKPFAEPIGGL
+617 ADWGKPFAEPVGGA
-631 LKRGGNEIL
+631 LKRGGNEVL

-651 AALKAEIRV
+651 AALKAEVRA
-660 ILSGGGSTG
+660 ILANGVTW

-684 GDGKWPGGQEPADWQ
+684 GEGKWPGGQEPADWQ
-699 RASAVENQATWAPS
+699 RASVVENQATWAPS

-720 VMGASGPQ
+720 VRGASGPQ

-791 NDPGLLVGTIL
+791 NDPGALVGTIF
-802 KTALGRLPT
+802 KSALGRLPT

>member
-1 MPSVSVNDAGSGS
+1 
-14 SAPEATKSYNN
+14 
-25 DSRDSILRSETM
+25 M

-52 WWPILLLAALPARAV
+52 WWPLLLLAAIPARAV

-77 RAKCGKCHTGAQR
+77 RAKCGKCHTGSQR
-90 QGGFSLNDGEAILA
+90 QGGFSLNDRETILA

-134 RMPSEGDALPAEAV
+134 RMPSEGEALPAEAV

-154 IDAKAPWEDGFS
+154 VEAKAPWEDGFS
-166 FAGNTYEAPLAL
+166 FAGNTYEAPLKL
-178 RQIDLPPAHDGRLH
+178 RQVELPPPHDGRLH
-192 PVDRLV
+192 PVDRIV
-198 DAYQQAKGV
+198 DAYQEAKGV
-207 PMPPRSDDATFLR
+207 PTPPRCDDATFLR

-231 SPEVV
+231 SPAAV

-245 GKRQRKIKELLDDD
+245 GKRPRKIKELLDDD

-310 ELVAPTDAS
+310 ELVAPSDAS

-370 QETYDLAAVMAP
+370 QQTYDLAAVMAP
-382 DTLELFRCDKATGTF
+382 DNLELFRCDKATGAY
-397 ASPGWPFKEL
+397 ASPGWPFQEL
-407 GAIDGTKPPAE
+407 GAIDGAKPPAE
-418 RLDQLARLMTD
+418 RLEQLARLMTD

-452 VHPVDSLRTRPWNE
+452 VHPVDALRTRPWNE

-477 ASGYDTKHL
+477 ASGYDTKHT
-486 LWTICSSEA
+486 LWTICTSEA
-495 YGAATPSVEGQPQG
+495 YGAVTPSVEGQPDG
-509 SDYVFHGPLPRR
+509 KDYVFHGPLPRR

-531 WQLTGAAPPKP
+531 WQLTGAAPAKP

-549 QADPAAPHPLPP
+549 QPDPAPPRPLPP
-561 RAKWIWNNQ
+561 RAQWIWNNQ
-570 AAASPPGERLAFRA
+570 AAASPPGEKLTFRA

-594 AVAVA
+594 AIAVA

-617 ADWGKPFAEPIGGL
+617 ADWGKPFAEPIGGA
-631 LKRGGNEIL
+631 LKWGGNEIL

-651 AALKAEIRV
+651 AALKAEIRAIV
-660 ILSGGGSTG
+660 ADGGTNWV
-669 IASDDSWEWTATLPD
+669 ASDDSWEWTATLPD
-684 GDGKWPGGQEPADWQ
+684 AEGKWPGGTEPADWQ
-699 RASAVENQATWAPS
+699 RASVVEAQGTWATS
-713 DAAFADG
+713 DAAFAAG
-720 VMGASGPQ
+720 LAGATGPQ
-728 PMVRAVLVKCTPL
+728 TMVRAVLVKCTPL

-782 GRRWLAEHG
+782 GRRWLADHG
-791 NDPGLLVGTIL
+791 NDPGLLAGTIF

-811 PAEATAV
+811 PAEATAA
-818 REILGDSPT
+818 REILGETPT

-839 MLPEFQLV
+839 MLPEFQLI

>member
-1 MPSVSVNDAGSGS
+1 
-14 SAPEATKSYNN
+14 
-25 DSRDSILRSETM
+25 M
-37 TSLWHSGRIC
+37 TSPRLSGQMC
-47 RSAWS
+47 RSAFG
-52 WWPILLLAALPARAV
+52 WWPILLLAALPAQAV

-77 RAKCGKCHTGAQR
+77 RAKCGKCHTGSQR
-90 QGGFSLNDGEAILA
+90 QGGFSLNDREALLT

-134 RMPSEGDALPAEAV
+134 RMPSEGEALPAEAV

-154 IDAKAPWEDGFS
+154 INAKAPWEDGFS
-166 FAGNTYEAPLAL
+166 FAGNTYEAPLQL
-178 RQIDLPPAHDGRLH
+178 RQVELPPPHDGRLH
-192 PVDRLV
+192 PVDRIV
-198 DAYQQAKGV
+198 DAYQEAKGV
-207 PMPPRSDDATFLR
+207 PTPPRCDDATFLR

-231 SPEVV
+231 SPKAVE
-236 DAFCADADP
+236 AFCADADP

-310 ELVAPTDAS
+310 ELVAPSDAS

-382 DTLELFRCDKATGTF
+382 DTLELFRCDKATGAF

-418 RLDQLARLMTD
+418 RLEQLARLMTD

-440 NRLWAKL
+440 NRIWAKL
-447 MGRGL
+447 VGRGL
-452 VHPVDSLRTRPWNE
+452 VHPVDALRTRPWNE

-486 LWTICSSEA
+486 LWTICTSEA
-495 YGAATPSVEGQPQG
+495 YGAATPSVEGQPDEK
-509 SDYVFHGPLPRR
+509 DYVFHGPLPRR

-531 WQLTGAAPPKP
+531 WQLTGAAPAKP

-549 QADPAAPHPLPP
+549 QVHPAAPHPLPP

-570 AAASPPGERLAFRA
+570 AAASPPGEKLTFRA

-594 AVAVA
+594 AIAVA

-617 ADWGKPFAEPIGGL
+617 ADWGKPFAEPIGGV
-631 LKRGGNEIL
+631 LKWGSNEIL

-651 AALKAEIRV
+651 AALKAEVRAIV
-660 ILSGGGSTG
+660 ADGGTNWV
-669 IASDDSWEWTATLPD
+669 ASDDSWEWTATLPD
-684 GDGKWPGGQEPADWQ
+684 AEGKWPGGTEPADWQ
-699 RASAVENQATWAPS
+699 RASVVENQGTWAPS

-720 VMGASGPQ
+720 VRSASGPQ

-791 NDPGLLVGTIL
+791 QDPGALARSIFT
-802 KTALGRLPT
+802 TALARQPT
-811 PAEATAV
+811 PAEATAA
-818 REILGDSPT
+818 REILGETPT

-839 MLPEFQLV
+839 MLPEFQLI

>member
-1 MPSVSVNDAGSGS
+1 
-14 SAPEATKSYNN
+14 
-25 DSRDSILRSETM
+25 M
-37 TSLWHSGRIC
+37 TSLWHTGRIC
-47 RSAWS
+47 RRLCS
-52 WWPILLLAALPARAV
+52 WWPLLLLAALPARAV

-77 RAKCGKCHTGAQR
+77 RAKCGKCHTGSQR
-90 QGGFSLNDGEAILA
+90 QGGFSLNDRETVLA

-134 RMPSEGDALPAEAV
+134 RMPSEGEALPAEAV
-148 AILTRW
+148 TILTAW

-166 FAGNTYEAPLAL
+166 FAGNTYEAPLSL
-178 RQIDLPPAHDGRLH
+178 RQVELPPPHDGRLH
-192 PVDRLV
+192 PVDRIV

-207 PMPPRSDDATFLR
+207 PTPPRCDDATFVR

-231 SPEVV
+231 SPEAV

-297 ALVDNIP
+297 TLVDNIP

-310 ELVAPTDAS
+310 ELVAPSDAS

-333 SSQTV
+333 SSQTQ

-418 RLDQLARLMTD
+418 RLEQLARLMTD

-440 NRLWAKL
+440 NRIWAKL

-466 DLLDWLAADFV
+466 DLLDSLAADFV
-477 ASGYDTKHL
+477 ASGYDTKHVL
-486 LWTICSSEA
+486 ETICTSEA
-495 YGAATPSVEGQPQG
+495 YGAMTPSVEGQPDG
-509 SDYVFHGPLPRR
+509 KDYVFHGPLPRR

-531 WQLTGAAPPKP
+531 WQLTGAAPAKP

-549 QADPAAPHPLPP
+549 KPDPAAPRPLPP

-570 AAASPPGERLAFRA
+570 AAASPPGERLTFRA
-584 RINLLDPVTH
+584 RINLLDPVAH

-599 TADNEV
+599 TADNDV
-605 TMWVNGTKVGHS
+605 TMWINGTKVGHS
-617 ADWGKPFAEPIGGL
+617 ADWGKPFVEPIGGA
-631 LKRGGNEIL
+631 LKRGSNEVL

-651 AALKAEIRV
+651 AALKAEIRA
-660 ILSGGGSTG
+660 ILLGGGVTW

-684 GDGKWPGGQEPADWQ
+684 AEGKWPGGSEPSDWQ
-699 RASAVENQATWAPS
+699 KASVVENQGTWAPS

-720 VMGASGPQ
+720 VRGASGPQ

-782 GRRWLAEHG
+782 ARRWLAEHG
-791 NDPGLLVGTIL
+791 HDPGVLAGTIF

-811 PAEATAV
+811 PAEAKAV
-818 REILGDSPT
+818 REILGESPT

-839 MLPEFQLV
+839 MLPEFQLI

>member
-1 MPSVSVNDAGSGS
+1 MPGSRNRAIAKAIFATVFGLVTGS
-14 SAPEATKSYNN
+14 AQ
-25 DSRDSILRSETM
+25 
-37 TSLWHSGRIC
+37 
-47 RSAWS
+47 
-52 WWPILLLAALPARAV
+52 AV

-77 RAKCGKCHTGAQR
+77 RAKCGKCHTGSQR
-90 QGGFSLNDGEAILA
+90 QGGFSLNDRETVLA

-134 RMPSEGDALPAEAV
+134 RMPSEGEALPAEAV

-154 IDAKAPWEDGFS
+154 VDAKAPWEDGFS

-178 RQIDLPPAHDGRLH
+178 RPVTLPAPSNGRLH
-192 PVDRLV
+192 PVDRIV
-198 DAYQQAKGV
+198 DAYQRAKGV
-207 PMPPRSDDATFLR
+207 PTPPRCDDATFLR

-231 SPEVV
+231 SPAAV

-245 GKRQRKIKELLDDD
+245 GKRQKKIKELLDDD

-310 ELVAPTDAS
+310 ELVAPSDAS

-407 GAIDGTKPPAE
+407 GAIDGAKPPAE
-418 RLDQLARLMTD
+418 RLEQLARLMTD

-440 NRLWAKL
+440 NRIWAKL

-466 DLLDWLAADFV
+466 DLLDSLAADFV
-477 ASGYDTKHL
+477 ASGYDTKHVL
-486 LWTICSSEA
+486 ETICTSEA
-495 YGAATPSVEGQPQG
+495 YGAMTPSVEGHPDG
-509 SDYVFHGPLPRR
+509 KDYVFHGPLPRR

-531 WQLTGAAPPKP
+531 WQLTGAAPAKP

-549 QADPAAPHPLPP
+549 KPDPAAPRPLPP

-570 AAASPPGERLAFRA
+570 AAASPPGERLTFRA
-584 RINLLDPVTH
+584 RINLLDPVAH

-599 TADNEV
+599 TADNDV

-617 ADWGKPFAEPIGGL
+617 ADWGKPFVEPIGGA
-631 LKRGGNEIL
+631 LKRGSNEVL

-651 AALKAEIRV
+651 AALKAEIRA
-660 ILSGGGSTG
+660 ILLGGGVTW

-684 GDGKWPGGQEPADWQ
+684 AEGKWPGGSEPSDWQ
-699 RASAVENQATWAPS
+699 KASVVENQGTWAPS

-720 VMGASGPQ
+720 VRGASGPQ

-770 NEQALFETFSVG
+770 NEQALFETFSIG
-782 GRRWLAEHG
+782 ARRWLAEHG
-791 NDPGLLVGTIL
+791 HDPGVLAGTIF

-811 PAEATAV
+811 PAEAKAV
-818 REILGDSPT
+818 REILGESPT

>member
-1 MPSVSVNDAGSGS
+1 MPGSRSRCAATAILATVVAFATGSV
-14 SAPEATKSYNN
+14 
-25 DSRDSILRSETM
+25 
-37 TSLWHSGRIC
+37 
-47 RSAWS
+47 
-52 WWPILLLAALPARAV
+52 AAI

-77 RAKCGKCHTGAQR
+77 RATCGKCHTGSQR
-90 QGGFSLNDGEAILA
+90 QGGFSLNDRETLLA

-124 RRITSTDPDL
+124 RRITSTDPDI
-134 RMPSEGDALPAEAV
+134 RMPSEGEALTAEAV

-154 IDAKAPWEDGFS
+154 VDAKAPWEDGFS

-178 RQIDLPPAHDGRLH
+178 RPVTLPAAQNGRLH
-192 PVDRLV
+192 PVDRII
-198 DAYQQAKGV
+198 DSYQGAKGV
-207 PMPPRSDDATFLR
+207 PTPPRCDDATFLR
-220 RVSLDLVGLLP
+220 RASLDLVGLLP
-231 SPEVV
+231 SPEAV

-245 GKRQRKIKELLDDD
+245 GKRQRKIRALLDDD

-382 DTLELFRCDKATGTF
+382 DTLELFRCDKATGAF

-407 GAIDGTKPPAE
+407 GAIDDTKPPAE
-418 RLDQLARLMTD
+418 RLEQLARLMTD

-440 NRLWAKL
+440 NRIWAKL

-452 VHPVDSLRTRPWNE
+452 VHPVDALRTRPWNE

-486 LWTICSSEA
+486 LEQICTSEA
-495 YGAATPSVEGQPQG
+495 YGAVTPAVEGQSQG
-509 SDYVFHGPLPRR
+509 SDYVFRGPLPRR
-521 MTAEQFTDAL
+521 MTAEQLTDAL
-531 WQLTGAAPPKP
+531 WQLTDAAPAKP
-542 DADVQRV
+542 DADVERV
-549 QADPAAPHPLPP
+549 RPDPAAPPSSPP
-561 RAKWIWNNQ
+561 AARWIWNNQ
-570 AAASPPGERLAFRA
+570 AAVSPPGEKLTFRA

-617 ADWGKPFAEPIGGL
+617 ADWSKPFAEPIDGA
-631 LKRGGNEIL
+631 LKRGSNEIL

-651 AALKAEIRV
+651 AALKVEIRA
-660 ILSGGGSTG
+660 ILAGGGSTG
-669 IASDDSWEWTATLPD
+669 IASDDSWEWTATLPAAD
-684 GDGKWPGGQEPADWQ
+684 GTWPGGNEPADWQ
-699 RASAVENQATWAPS
+699 KVSVVENQGTWAAS
-713 DAAFADG
+713 DAAFTAG
-720 VMGASGPQ
+720 LAGATGPQ
-728 PMVRAVLVKCTPL
+728 TMVRAVLVKCTPL

-791 NDPGLLVGTIL
+791 ADPAALAEAIFT
-802 KTALGRLPT
+802 TALARQPT
-811 PAEATAV
+811 PAEATAA
-818 REILGDSPT
+818 REILGETPT
-827 ESSVADCLWAVV
+827 KSSIADCLWAVV